1 MTDVTVPLGQT
12 ARVLELSYTTLNPDK
27 PFVEAT
33 LTFHDNGSYRIV
45 SAGEDHFG
53 SWVSLDARTVVF
65 LSWPSPDWDDDVAM
79 HTLAFAD
86 DGTFTQELV
95 RQGGTASRQD
105 GTWSETPLP

>member
-1 MTDVTVPLGQT
+1 MTDVSVPLGAT

-53 SWVSLDARTVVF
+53 SWVSLDERRVVF

-79 HTLAFAD
+79 HTLAFGD
-86 DGTFTQELV
+86 DGRFTQELV
-95 RQGGTASRQD
+95 RQGGVVSHQD
-105 GTWSETPLP
+105 GTWSEMPRP